1 MSTLDKARQTQ
12 LENIQ
17 TKTGKSIAEL
27 RTMIDQSGLT
37 KHGEIRQ
44 MLIDRL
50 GLSFGDANMLV
61 HYARQTDGQSA
72 AEAAGLSAQDVLNEI
87 YTGSK
92 AALRPLHEKV
102 MGVIDTFG
110 AYELVPKKGY
120 VSLRRKKQFA
130 MLGPGTRGRLELS
143 LNMKGLEGTSR
154 LIAQPPGG
162 MCQYKVFLSSLDEV
176 DGELTGWIKQAYE
189 SVG

>member
-17 TKTGKSIAEL
+17 TKTGKNIAEL
-27 RTMIDQSGLT
+27 RSMIDQSGLT

-72 AEAAGLSAQDVLNEI
+72 AEAAGLLAQDVLREI

-92 AALRPLHEKV
+92 ATLRPLHEKV

-154 LIAQPPGG
+154 LIAQSPGG

-189 SVG
+189 SAG